1 MDTLKLSKQ
10 EISLSL
16 MIWDTVYTKIDKC
29 CPRFEGLTDLEKE
42 EIVGDAVSKI
52 ALTLNKTLETRL
64 QEEIME
70 IKSLYI
76 LWHLVESVENRPP

>member
-1 MDTLKLSKQ
+1 MTRQWRLKMDTLKLSKQ

-16 MIWDTVYTKIDKC
+16 MIWDTVYTKIDKF
-29 CPRFEGLTDLEKE
+29 CPRFEGFTDLEKE

-76 LWHLVESVENRPP
+76 L

>member
-16 MIWDTVYTKIDKC
+16 VIWDTIYTKIDKR

-64 QEEIME
+64 EEEIME

-76 LWHLVESVENRPP
+76 L

>member
-16 MIWDTVYTKIDKC
+16 MIWDTVYKKIDNC

-76 LWHLVESVENRPP
+76 L

>member
-29 CPRFEGLTDLEKE
+29 CPRCQNKTQSLCTLFSKPAFLAF
-42 EIVGDAVSKI
+42 VGDNYMCSFLLGAKI
-52 ALTLNKTLETRL
+52 T
-64 QEEIME
+64 
-70 IKSLYI
+70 
-76 LWHLVESVENRPP
+76 

>member
-16 MIWDTVYTKIDKC
+16 VIWDTIYTKIDKR

-52 ALTLNKTLETRL
+52 ALTLSKTLETRL
-64 QEEIME
+64 EEEIME

-76 LWHLVESVENRPP
+76 L

>member
-1 MDTLKLSKQ
+1 MTRQWRLKMDTLKLSKQ

-16 MIWDTVYTKIDKC
+16 VIWDTIYTKIDKR

-52 ALTLNKTLETRL
+52 ALTLSKTLETRL
-64 QEEIME
+64 EEEIME

-76 LWHLVESVENRPP
+76 L

>member
-16 MIWDTVYTKIDKC
+16 VIWDTVYTKIHKR
-29 CPRFEGLTDLEKE
+29 CPRFEGFTDLEKE

-76 LWHLVESVENRPP
+76 L

>member
-1 MDTLKLSKQ
+1 MTRQWRLKMDTLKLSKQ

-16 MIWDTVYTKIDKC
+16 VIWDTIYTKIDKR

-52 ALTLNKTLETRL
+52 ALTLSKTLETRL

-76 LWHLVESVENRPP
+76 L

>member
-1 MDTLKLSKQ
+1 MTRQWRLKMDTLKLSKQ

-16 MIWDTVYTKIDKC
+16 VIWDTVYTKIDKR

-52 ALTLNKTLETRL
+52 ALTLSKTLETRL

-76 LWHLVESVENRPP
+76 L